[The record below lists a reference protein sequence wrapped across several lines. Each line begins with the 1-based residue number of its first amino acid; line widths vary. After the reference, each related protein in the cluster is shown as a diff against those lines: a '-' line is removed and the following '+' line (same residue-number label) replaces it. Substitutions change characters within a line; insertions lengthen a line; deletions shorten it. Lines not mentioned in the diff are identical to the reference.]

1 MSHKVIVEA
10 ISTRPVTT
18 KFGEK
23 TTYSFK
29 GNDGQWYKLG
39 FKKPQFSKGDE
50 VEFEFTSG
58 RWGNEVTSVLSEPTA
73 TGPVET
79 TAAAPTPRKAY
90 GGGTVGGYSRGQ
102 FPIPATDGQRS
113 IIRQNSLSNSI
124 KFFVDGGNVLEGSL
138 DDRVRMIITL
148 AKKFESYSAGDDIA
162 AAAKKA
168 LAEDGKN
175 D

>member
-10 ISTRPVTT
+10 IGTKPVTT

-23 TTYSFK
+23 VTYSFK

-39 FKKPQFSKGDE
+39 FKKPQFAKGDE

-58 RWGNEVTSVLSEPTA
+58 KWGNEVTSVLSAPTA
-73 TGPVET
+73 DADAPVVA
-79 TAAAPTPRKAY
+79 TAPAPRKAY
-90 GGGTVGGYSRGQ
+90 GGGTAGGYSRGQ

-113 IIRQNSLSNSI
+113 IIRQNSLGHALKLTELNKFSPTAEDII
-124 KFFVDGGNVLEGSL
+124 KIA
-138 DDRVRMIITL
+138 R
-148 AKKFESYSAGDDIA
+148 KFEAFSAGDTEA

-168 LAEDGKN
+168 LKDEANES
-175 D
+175 

>member
-1 MSHKVIVEA
+1 MSHKVTVEA
-10 ISTRPVTT
+10 IGTKPVTT

-39 FKKPQFSKGDE
+39 FKKPQFAKGDE
-50 VEFEFTSG
+50 VEFEFISG
-58 RWGNEVTSVLSEPTA
+58 KWGNEVTSVLSAPTA
-73 TGPVET
+73 DADAPVVA
-79 TAAAPTPRKAY
+79 TAPAPRKAY
-90 GGGTVGGYSRGQ
+90 GGGTTGGYSRGQ

-124 KFFVDGGNVLEGSL
+124 KFFEANAMKLTIEEVL
-138 DDRVRMIITL
+138 RL
-148 AKKFESYSAGDDIA
+148 AKTFEAYSAGDDIA

-168 LAEDGKN
+168 LKDEANES
-175 D
+175 

>member
-10 ISTRPVTT
+10 IGTKPVTT

-23 TTYSFK
+23 STYSFK

-39 FKKPQFSKGDE
+39 FKKPQFAKGDE

-58 RWGNEVTSVLSEPTA
+58 KWGNEVTSVLSAPTA
-73 TGPVET
+73 DADAPVVAT
-79 TAAAPTPRKAY
+79 TAPAPRKAY
-90 GGGTVGGYSRGQ
+90 GGGTAGGGYSRGT
-102 FPIPATDGQRS
+102 FPIPPTDGQRS

-124 KFFVDGGNVLEGSL
+124 KFFEANAMKPSIDEVL
-138 DDRVRMIITL
+138 RL
-148 AKKFESYSAGDDIA
+148 AKTFEAYSAGDDIA

-168 LAEDGKN
+168 LKDEANES
-175 D
+175 